1 MHDFKNILLAW
12 LSSTSAVLTAIEAKT
27 FITIVSA
34 IVLPTIFFALGKA
47 VDVCL
52 QIHLRRRANEERH
65 GAEEARKPNNLPPR
79 PSATP
84 PNQGG
89 ELLETKEI

>member
-12 LSSTSAVLTAIEAKT
+12 LSSVSAVFTAIEAKT
-27 FITIVSA
+27 FFTILSA
-34 IVLPTIFFALGKA
+34 IVLPTVFFALGKA

-52 QIHLRRRANEERH
+52 QIYLRREEQRRDAEER
-65 GAEEARKPNNLPPR
+65 RTRTNLPPR

-89 ELLETKEI
+89 EFLEKKQA